1 MACRLSLRLE
11 LARRHLLESQK
22 QRLSTARLIEE
33 LPMSRVLTYSVLLIL
48 GMVLSQLPA
57 IDHWKPEISA
67 LTMIFLAYI
76 MIQVGMEFEID
87 KNNLQK
93 YGVDYLVA
101 MAAAAVPWLTAATYF
116 WWFFQIGTAE
126 SLLIGRFAAPTS
138 AGILFTMLA
147 AAGLA
152 ATWTYKKARVLAI
165 FDDLDTVLLMIP
177 LKMML
182 LGFTLKLLGLGIV
195 VIGLLVAAYYMI
207 HWLRV
212 PTNNFWVAGYAALV
226 WGSCV
231 AFDYVTELHLEV
243 LLPAFALGCL
253 IKSDHLHGS
262 VEFDPDARGPEPY
275 NREWEDM
282 LDRFIKGSF
291 MLLAG
296 MALPPIEFAAM
307 GIGIVAVHVL
317 LLTFLMNLGK
327 CVPLA
332 AYGNEASLTERAA
345 LSLGMFPRGEVGIG
359 VLLVSLEIFHQT
371 GSSGVPGISES
382 ISLGGLSLALNLS
395 LTGVFIL
402 AVIKLLNLNR
412 Q

>member
-1 MACRLSLRLE
+1 M
-11 LARRHLLESQK
+11 
-22 QRLSTARLIEE
+22 I
-33 LPMSRVLTYSVLLIL
+33 RVLIYSVLLIL
-48 GMVLSQLPA
+48 GMGLSQLPA
-57 IDHWKPEISA
+57 IDHVKPEITA

-87 KNNLQK
+87 KSQLRK
-93 YGVDYLVA
+93 YGVDYVVA
-101 MAAAAVPWLTAATYF
+101 MAAAAVPWLTAAAYF
-116 WWFFQIGTAE
+116 WWFFHVGLAE

-182 LGFTLKLLGLGIV
+182 LGFTAKLLGLGVIV
-195 VIGLLVAAYYMI
+195 VALLLVAYYMM

-212 PTNNFWVAGYAALV
+212 PTNNFWVAGYAVLV
-226 WGSCV
+226 WAGCV
-231 AFDYVTELHLEV
+231 SFDYATELHLEV

-262 VEFDPDARGPEPY
+262 EEFDPDARGPQPY
-275 NREWEDM
+275 NREWEDV

-296 MALPPIEFAAM
+296 MALPPIEFGNM
-307 GIGIVAVHVL
+307 SFVLVSIHVL
-317 LLTFLMNLGK
+317 LLTVLMNLGK

-332 AYGNEASLTERAA
+332 TYRDEAGLRERAA
-345 LSLGMFPRGEVGIG
+345 LSLGLFPRGEVGIG

-371 GSSGVPGISES
+371 GSLETPGISES
-382 ISLGGLSLALNLS
+382 ISLGGLSLALNLF
-395 LTGVFIL
+395 LTGLFIL
-402 AVIKLLNLNR
+402 GVIRLLNR
-412 Q
+412 AGTTKPARSHAR

>member
-1 MACRLSLRLE
+1 MV
-11 LARRHLLESQK
+11 
-22 QRLSTARLIEE
+22 
-33 LPMSRVLTYSVLLIL
+33 RVLTYSVLLIL
-48 GMVLSQLPA
+48 GMTLSQLPMLDDFKPA
-57 IDHWKPEISA
+57 ITA

-87 KNNLQK
+87 KSQPRK
-93 YGVDYLVA
+93 YALDYLVA
-101 MAAAAVPWLTAATYF
+101 MGAAAVPWLTAAAYF
-116 WWFFQIGTAE
+116 WWIFGVGAQE

-182 LGFTLKLLGLGIV
+182 LGFTAKLLGLGIIV
-195 VIGLLVAAYYMI
+195 VGLLAAAYYMI

-226 WGSCV
+226 WGLCL
-231 AFDYVTELHLEV
+231 AFDYTTDLHLEV

-262 VEFDPDARGPEPY
+262 EEFDPLARGPEPY
-275 NREWEDM
+275 NAEWEDV
-282 LDRFIKGSF
+282 LDRFIKGAF

-296 MALPPIEFAAM
+296 IALPPIEFGAM
-307 GIGIVAVHVL
+307 GVGSFVIHVL
-317 LLTFLMNLGK
+317 LLTVLMNIGK

-332 AYGNEASLTERAA
+332 TYRDEAGTKERAA
-345 LSLGMFPRGEVGIG
+345 LSVGMFPRGEVGIG
-359 VLLVSLEIFHQT
+359 VLLVSLEMFQQT
-371 GSSGVPGISES
+371 GSADVPGIRES
-382 ISLGGLSLALNLS
+382 ISLGGLSLALNLC
-395 LTGVFIL
+395 LTGLFIL
-402 AVIKLLNLNR
+402 AVIRLLKPAR
-412 Q
+412 AMQTAGSASET

>member
-1 MACRLSLRLE
+1 MF
-11 LARRHLLESQK
+11 
-22 QRLSTARLIEE
+22 
-33 LPMSRVLTYSVLLIL
+33 RVLTYSVLLIF
-48 GMVLSQLPA
+48 GMGLSQLA
-57 IDHWKPEISA
+57 AVDDFKPEISA

-76 MIQVGMEFEID
+76 MIQVGLEFEID
-87 KNNLQK
+87 KSQPRK
-93 YGVDYLVA
+93 YAVDYLVA
-101 MAAAAVPWLTAATYF
+101 MGAAAVPWLTAAGYF
-116 WWFFQIGTAE
+116 WWFFNVGYRE

-182 LGFTLKLLGLGIV
+182 LGFTLKLLGLGV
-195 VIGLLVAAYYMI
+195 VVVGLLVAAYYMM

-212 PTNNFWVAGYAALV
+212 PTNNFWITAYAALV
-226 WGSCV
+226 WVLCF
-231 AFDYVTELHLEV
+231 AFDYVTDLHLEV

-262 VEFDPDARGPEPY
+262 EQFDPLSRGPEPY
-275 NREWEDM
+275 NREWEDV
-282 LDRFIKGSF
+282 LDQFVKGAF

-296 MALPPIEFAAM
+296 MALPPIQFGIM
-307 GIGIVAVHVL
+307 GVGSVLLHVL
-317 LLTFLMNLGK
+317 FLTFLMNVGK

-332 AYGNEASLTERAA
+332 TYRNEATPKERVA

-371 GSSGVPGISES
+371 GSLEAPGIRES
-382 ISLGGLSLALNLS
+382 ISLAGLSLALNLS

-402 AVIKLLNLNR
+402 AVIKLLNWSYVAKTAHAES
-412 Q
+412 